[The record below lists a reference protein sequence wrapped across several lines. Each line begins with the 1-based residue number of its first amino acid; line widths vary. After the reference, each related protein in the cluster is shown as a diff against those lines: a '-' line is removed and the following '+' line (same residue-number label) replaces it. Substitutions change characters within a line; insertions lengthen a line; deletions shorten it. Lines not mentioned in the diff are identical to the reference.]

1 MMKVCYFV
9 MKNNELVEIDHKK
22 VGEVATTCA
31 LMTTPVL
38 PIHAADVANGGLQI
52 KEAAQPIVE
61 AIIELANPVSYACMI
76 KGAMQVATGDEI
88 KGKASMKNALM
99 GYLVVKFTPQ
109 LFDFLD
115 GLSFFK

>member
-1 MMKVCYFV
+1 MKICYFV
-9 MKNNELVEIDHKK
+9 MKNNELVEVDPKK
-22 VGEVATTCA
+22 VGQVATTCA

>member
-1 MMKVCYFV
+1 
-9 MKNNELVEIDHKK
+9 
-22 VGEVATTCA
+22 
-31 LMTTPVL
+31 
-38 PIHAADVANGGLQI
+38 
-52 KEAAQPIVE
+52 
-61 AIIELANPVSYACMI
+61 MI

>member
-1 MMKVCYFV
+1 MEWM
-9 MKNNELVEIDHKK
+9 LVK
-22 VGEVATTCA
+22 VGE
-31 LMTTPVL
+31 
-38 PIHAADVANGGLQI
+38 G
-52 KEAAQPIVE
+52 
-61 AIIELANPVSYACMI
+61 VSYVCQLLAGQSQVFIVGVMVGGI
-76 KGAMQVATGDEI
+76 IVATGDEI

>member
-1 MMKVCYFV
+1 MVKREYITYKLIPDVNI
-9 MKNNELVEIDHKK
+9 KNNQNISIIQSMASTFLK
-22 VGEVATTCA
+22 
-31 LMTTPVL
+31 
-38 PIHAADVANGGLQI
+38 PIERVSSKG
-52 KEAAQPIVE
+52 
-61 AIIELANPVSYACMI
+61 IIELANPVSYACMI
-76 KGAMQVATGDEI
+76 KGAMQVATGDEV

>member
-1 MMKVCYFV
+1 MKICYFV
-9 MKNNELVEIDHKK
+9 MKNNELVEVDPKK
-22 VGEVATTCA
+22 AGQVVTTCA

-52 KEAAQPIVE
+52 KEAAQPIVD

>member
-1 MMKVCYFV
+1 MKVCYFV
-9 MKNNELVEIDHKK
+9 IKNNELVEIDPKK
-22 VGEVATTCA
+22 VGQAVTTCA
-31 LMTTPVL
+31 LIATPAL

-52 KEAAQPIVE
+52 KEAAQPIVD